1 MAGFFSQRFGKNVWI
16 TTHARESMQK
26 REIDDATLEQVIEEG
41 DIRRQNDSHMWVYKH
56 IEKRTDNLI
65 CAAVVEQ
72 EAIVI
77 KTVMINWELEE
88 DES

>member
-1 MAGFFSQRFGKNVWI
+1 MADFFSQRFGKDVWI

-26 REIDDATLEQVIEEG
+26 REIDDATLEQVVQEG
-41 DIRRQNDSHMWVYKH
+41 DIRRQNGSHMWVYKH

-72 EAIVI
+72 EAIII